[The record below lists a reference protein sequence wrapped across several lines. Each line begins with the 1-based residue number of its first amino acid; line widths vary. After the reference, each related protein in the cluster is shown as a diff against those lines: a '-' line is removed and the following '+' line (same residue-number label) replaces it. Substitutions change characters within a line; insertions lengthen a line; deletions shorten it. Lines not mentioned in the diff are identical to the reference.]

1 MTRRAAQ
8 RAPLALA
15 LAALV
20 FLLGAAS
27 LGPPTLPPAP
37 DFTLT
42 LLDGKTL
49 SLADLK
55 GKPVLVNFWWS
66 G

>member
-8 RAPLALA
+8 SAPLALA
-15 LAALV
+15 ALA

-27 LGPPTLPPAP
+27 PGPPTLPPAP

-49 SLADLK
+49 KLADLK
-55 GKPVLVNFWWS
+55 GKSVLLNFWQS